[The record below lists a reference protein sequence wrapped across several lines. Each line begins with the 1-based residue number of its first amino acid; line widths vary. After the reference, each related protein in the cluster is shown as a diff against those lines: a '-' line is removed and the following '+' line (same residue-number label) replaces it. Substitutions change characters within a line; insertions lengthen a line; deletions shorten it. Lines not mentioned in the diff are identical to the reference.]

1 MNLNSRGCETLC
13 RGGPQRPPVRGYQH
27 GPIVIKAAK
36 RLRICVSLLL
46 FLAPAAA
53 QAPDEASPQQ
63 SVSRMLL
70 DASRA
75 LQAGNAARFLGYFNR
90 SGFGGYPDLEGN
102 VVALTRQ
109 AEIASSIDIT
119 SAKQEEGAYHVTIDW
134 VLQLTPSGG
143 IGRLEERRAA
153 VTVEVSVSGVKPEI
167 DGLAPV
173 DFFRPP
179 GASKPE

>member
-1 MNLNSRGCETLC
+1 
-13 RGGPQRPPVRGYQH
+13 
-27 GPIVIKAAK
+27 VIKAAK

-46 FLAPAAA
+46 FLAAGVA
-53 QAPDEASPQQ
+53 QVPNEANQEQ
-63 SVSRMLL
+63 RVSRMLL
-70 DASRA
+70 DLSRA

-90 SGFGGYPDLEGN
+90 AGFDGYADLESN

-109 AEIASSIDIT
+109 ADIASSIEIT
-119 SAKQEEGAYHVTIDW
+119 SAKEEEGAYQVTIDW

-153 VTVEVSVSGVKPEI
+153 VAVEVSAAGDKSEI
-167 DGLAPV
+167 TDLAPV

-179 GASKPE
+179 GASQPE

>member
-1 MNLNSRGCETLC
+1 MC

-27 GPIVIKAAK
+27 GFSVIKAAK
-36 RLRICVSLLL
+36 RLRVCILPLL
-46 FLAPAAA
+46 FLAAGLA
-53 QAPDEASPQQ
+53 QVPNEANQEHR
-63 SVSRMLL
+63 VSRMLL

-90 SGFGGYPDLEGN
+90 SGFDGYADLESN

-109 AEIASSIDIT
+109 ADIASSIEIT
-119 SAKQEEGAYHVTIDW
+119 SAKEEEGAYQVTIDW

-153 VTVEVSVSGVKPEI
+153 VTVEVSAAGDKSEI
-167 DGLAPV
+167 TNLAPV
-173 DFFRPP
+173 DFFRSP
-179 GASKPE
+179 GASRPE

>member
-1 MNLNSRGCETLC
+1 MKLNNRGCETLC
-13 RGGPQRPPVRGYQH
+13 SGGPQRPPVRGYQH
-27 GPIVIKAAK
+27 GFSVIKAAK
-36 RLRICVSLLL
+36 RLRVCILLLL
-46 FLAPAAA
+46 FLSAGVA
-53 QAPDEASPQQ
+53 QVPNEGSPQLR
-63 SVSRMLL
+63 VSRMLL

-90 SGFGGYPDLEGN
+90 AGFDGYADLESN

-109 AEIASSIDIT
+109 ADIASSIEIT
-119 SAKQEEGAYHVTIDW
+119 SAKEEGGVYQVAIDW

-153 VTVEVSVSGVKPEI
+153 VTVEVSAAGDKSEI
-167 DGLAPV
+167 TDLAPV

-179 GASKPE
+179 GASPPE